1 MQLDTRVF
9 TRVSMTPWAIC
20 SRTNIAR
27 HITGCRLTRY
37 TCRVHM
43 HVDDVVNN
51 INIWLGRMAR
61 HIIGRRFTRYMSRV
75 HMHIDD
81 VVSNFRLA
89 PAWSTTTRAVWTR

>member
-1 MQLDTRVF
+1 
-9 TRVSMTPWAIC
+9 
-20 SRTNIAR
+20 
-27 HITGCRLTRY
+27 
-37 TCRVHM
+37 M